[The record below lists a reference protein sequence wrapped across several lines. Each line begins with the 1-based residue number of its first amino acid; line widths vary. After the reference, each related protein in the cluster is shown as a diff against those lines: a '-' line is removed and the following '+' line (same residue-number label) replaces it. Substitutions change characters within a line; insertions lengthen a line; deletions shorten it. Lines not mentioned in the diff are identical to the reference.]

1 MPSSWAFARPSASE
15 TLRDAEVL
23 CSGSCVAVN
32 CQAIRY
38 LRSLQQLDLAVDDR
52 KADLALK
59 QGV

>member
-15 TLRDAEVL
+15 TLRDAGDF
-23 CSGSCVAVN
+23 CSGSCVAVS